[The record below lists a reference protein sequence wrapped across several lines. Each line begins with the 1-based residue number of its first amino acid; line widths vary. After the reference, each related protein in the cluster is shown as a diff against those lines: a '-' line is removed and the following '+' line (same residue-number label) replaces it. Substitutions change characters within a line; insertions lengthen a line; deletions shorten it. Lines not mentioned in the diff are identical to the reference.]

1 MFTTALDVDLTPAS
15 GFISDSK
22 RQFAAIGAEFNAW
35 KWAQLR
41 AGYRQNLVSN
51 DGSAFTAGLGISP
64 FDVVHIDVAGMAG
77 TDNNY
82 GAVAQLQFTF

>member
-1 MFTTALDVDLTPAS
+1 
-15 GFISDSK
+15 
-22 RQFAAIGAEFNAW
+22 
-35 KWAQLR
+35 LR
-41 AGYRQNLVSN
+41 AGYRQNLASN

-64 FDVVHIDVAGMAG
+64 FDVVHIDVAGIAG